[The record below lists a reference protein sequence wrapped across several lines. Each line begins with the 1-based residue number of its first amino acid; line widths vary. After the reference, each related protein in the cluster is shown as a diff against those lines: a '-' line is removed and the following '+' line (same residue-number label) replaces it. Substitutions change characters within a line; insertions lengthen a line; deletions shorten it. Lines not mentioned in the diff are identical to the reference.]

1 MCCGINVQGTN
12 ESLYSEMAVKV
23 GRLLH
28 IALHPQTHTKISP
41 ISAWL
46 FLLLVHISSIFHHFP
61 FFSFPGFPDDRFF
74 FNLLGFP
81 PPPPQHAWP
90 IKTLVIYF
98 LLLSCVHSN
107 HLSLSLSFALQR
119 IHFRIPNHF
128 FLIFKK
134 Q

>member
-1 MCCGINVQGTN
+1 MQ
-12 ESLYSEMAVKV
+12 VKV

-90 IKTLVIYF
+90 IKTLVIYIF
-98 LLLSCVHSN
+98 SRSLVCIQIIF
-107 HLSLSLSFALQR
+107 LSLSFELQR

-128 FLIFKK
+128 FKCLKSNIDTSISGSKWSMSWVVV
-134 Q
+134 